1 MCEEMAA
8 DRRAFFARRA
18 TPSAAPHATVFIPFA
33 VADRLIARRLG
44 ALRPVGSPVTLPG
57 RIGRFLGSFRLVP
70 RRLTLRPA
78 PDDRLGLRLELDL
91 VTGETSLL
99 AMSLDL
105 DARPELDMDR
115 RTLRVALRAE
125 DVRTVRPNLAP
136 GAAQQVASEIR
147 SRLPS
152 VAKAVVSE
160 EEIAMLARSSIDY
173 LAGHLGSLLV
183 DSGLL
188 GRLGEVTGF
197 SVHIPIVRVSR
208 VSLQSVKAN
217 GGGLLVGIFTD
228 LPATAGVRSS
238 APTPGHPELVQIR
251 LSADALAELGNL
263 ALVSGLL
270 PRRYDDAMHPKK
282 DGDFTPGFG
291 WVAGPR
297 PLKIVAWRLKS
308 PCLRARIGADPVVTV
323 TGGQL
328 AVGIEHG
335 EVEAVRGAA
344 LVRARVWLKRVGADA
359 IHFTRRTIAS
369 ARISIA
375 GAPLGGRIQSAGY
388 RNGTFAVD
396 LVAE

>member
-8 DRRAFFARRA
+8 DRRAFFARRGLP
-18 TPSAAPHATVFIPFA
+18 TLEPHATIYVPFA

-44 ALRPVGSPVTLPG
+44 ALHPVGSPVTLPG

-70 RRLTLRPA
+70 RRLTMRPA
-78 PDDRLGLRLELDL
+78 PSDRLGLRLELDL
-91 VTGETSLL
+91 VAGDTSLL
-99 AMSLDL
+99 AMRMDL
-105 DARPELDMDR
+105 DARPQLDSAR

-125 DVRTVRPNLAP
+125 DVREVRPTLAP
-136 GAAQQVASEIR
+136 GAAQQLASEIR

-160 EEIAMLARSSIDY
+160 EEIAMLARSSTEY
-173 LAGHLGSLLV
+173 LGGHLGSLLI

-208 VSLQSVKAN
+208 VTLHSVEAN
-217 GGGLLVGIFTD
+217 GGGLMVGVFTE
-228 LPATAGVRSS
+228 LPVASGV
-238 APTPGHPELVQIR
+238 PTSEPTTGHPELVQIR

-270 PRRYDDAMHPKK
+270 PRRYDDTMHPKK
-282 DGDFTPGFG
+282 DGDFTPGFR

-297 PLKIVAWRLKS
+297 PLKIFAWRLKS

-344 LVRARVWLKRVGADA
+344 LVRARVWLKRVGEDA

-375 GAPLGGRIQSAGY
+375 GAPLGGRIQSAAY

>member
-8 DRRAFFARRA
+8 DRRAFFSRRA
-18 TPSAAPHATVFIPFA
+18 LPALEPHATIYLPFA
-33 VADRLIARRLG
+33 VADRLIAQRLG
-44 ALRPVGSPVTLPG
+44 ALHPVGSPVTLPG
-57 RIGRFLGSFRLVP
+57 RIGRFLGSFQLVP
-70 RRLTLRPA
+70 RRLTMRPA
-78 PDDRLGLRLELDL
+78 PSDRLGLRLELDL
-91 VTGETSLL
+91 VAGDTSLL
-99 AMSLDL
+99 AMRMDL
-105 DARPELDMDR
+105 DARPQVDSAR

-125 DVRTVRPNLAP
+125 DVREVRPTLAP
-136 GAAQQVASEIR
+136 GAAKQLASEIR

-160 EEIAMLARSSIDY
+160 EEIAMLARSSTEY
-173 LAGHLGSLLV
+173 LGGHLGSLLI

-188 GRLGEVTGF
+188 GQLGEVTGF
-197 SVHIPIVRVSR
+197 SVDIPIVRVSR
-208 VSLQSVKAN
+208 VTLHSVKAN
-217 GGGLLVGIFTD
+217 GGGLMVGVFTD
-228 LPATAGVRSS
+228 LPASGVPISE
-238 APTPGHPELVQIR
+238 PTPGHAELVQIR

-297 PLKIVAWRLKS
+297 PLKIFAWRLKS

-375 GAPLGGRIQSAGY
+375 GAPLGGRIQSAAY